1 MNPVSDKLIAWYN
14 ANKRELPWRD
24 TTDPYK
30 IWLSEIML
38 QQTQV
43 VQGLNYYIKFTGEF
57 PTLVHLANAPEDK
70 VMRLWQGLGYYSRAR
85 NLHTAAKSIRDEYK
99 GKFPS
104 TYEQIRQL
112 KGVGDY
118 TAAAIASLAFNLP
131 HAVVDGNVYRVL
143 SRLYDVDTPINST
156 AGKKVFQELADMLLN
171 TKYPGLHN
179 SAMMEFGAL
188 WCKPVNPKCEACV
201 LQEHCLAYKN
211 KTVNQRPV
219 KDKKLKIKTRYF
231 NYFIINHGNDVY
243 VQKRMAKDIWQEM
256 YEFYLI
262 ETEQETPED
271 VMLGH
276 KQLKKLVKKF
286 RVLSVVRQKK
296 HILSHQH
303 IYSTIYELATDTP
316 LQNAGLK
323 KVKRG
328 GLSKLPF
335 PVLLL
340 KYMDGSSF
348 NKS

>member
-24 TTDPYK
+24 TEDPYK

-43 VQGLNYYIKFTGEF
+43 VQGLNYYLRFTEQF
-57 PTLVHLANAPEDK
+57 PAVTDLANAPEDK

-85 NLHTAAKSIRDEYK
+85 NLHAAAKYIRDEYK
-99 GKFPS
+99 GRFPL
-104 TYEQIRQL
+104 TYDGIKQL

-118 TAAAIASLAFNLP
+118 TAAAIASIAFNLP
-131 HAVVDGNVYRVL
+131 YAVVDGNVYRVL

-171 TKYPGLHN
+171 TRHPGLHN
-179 SAMMEFGAL
+179 SAIMEFGAL
-188 WCKPVNPKCEACV
+188 WCKPVNPKCETCV

-219 KDKKLKIKTRYF
+219 KDKKVKITQRYF
-231 NYFIINHGNDVY
+231 NYFIINYKNEVY
-243 VQKRMAKDIWQEM
+243 IQKRMAKDIWQEM
-256 YEFYLI
+256 YEFLLI
-262 ETEQETPED
+262 ETDAEMPEED
-271 VMLGH
+271 MLSS
-276 KQLKKLVKKF
+276 KQLKKLLKKF
-286 RVLSVVRQKK
+286 KLLSVTRQKK

-303 IYSTIYELATDTP
+303 IYSTIYEVAIDAP
-316 LQNAGLK
+316 LSNAGLT
-323 KVKRG
+323 KVKRS
-328 GLSKLPF
+328 GLSEFPF
-335 PVLLL
+335 PALLL
-340 KYMDGSSF
+340 KYMDKAPF